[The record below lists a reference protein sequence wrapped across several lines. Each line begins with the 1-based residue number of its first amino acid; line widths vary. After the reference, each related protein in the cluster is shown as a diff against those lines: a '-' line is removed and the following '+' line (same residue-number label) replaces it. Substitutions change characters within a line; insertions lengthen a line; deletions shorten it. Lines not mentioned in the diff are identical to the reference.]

1 MYRQNRSS
9 AYAPYEPYGEHVSAR
24 NEEAYIWQSVVYGP
38 SQSVPANL
46 MPGYMNVSSDLL
58 LIIKALALT
67 SRLQPQTAS
76 TQSNGSFQRS
86 DRDIMHQTES
96 YMSDDFLNCLP
107 TSDVGARPP
116 WRLDPF
122 LGTWPHHRRDENE
135 VAERA
140 RLTESEL
147 IVYDYRK
154 QEERARAF
162 GDDDDF
168 IPWLFPPLGPKQG
181 TASPT
186 VMGAQKEPSSS
197 FPALPDVCR
206 DRTSNA
212 VPVRQPGDSTAF
224 ILPRE
229 ASASNGRLSKAIPI
243 VRPNDGTIV
252 TPPLLNWTASSVTT
266 APRASLGQ
274 AERQG
279 QPTRTVR
286 PALQVRDEVSTSR
299 RATEPR
305 GRQEASDGGDSTSRV
320 SRASTP
326 TQISIPNIEAGKGHG
341 RPRLVYAE
349 SRSSRV

>member
-1 MYRQNRSS
+1 MYRQYRSS
-9 AYAPYEPYGEHVSAR
+9 AYAPYEPYGEHALAR
-24 NEEAYIWQSVVYGP
+24 NEEAYIWQSIVYGP
-38 SQSVPANL
+38 SQSVPAYL

-58 LIIKALALT
+58 LIIEALALT

-76 TQSNGSFQRS
+76 TQSNGSVQRS
-86 DRDIMHQTES
+86 GRDIMHQTDS
-96 YMSDDFLNCLP
+96 DMSDNFLNHLP

-147 IVYDYRK
+147 IVHDYRK
-154 QEERARAF
+154 QEERARTF

-168 IPWLFPPLGPKQG
+168 IPWLFPPLGPKPG

-186 VMGAQKEPSSS
+186 AMGARKEPSSS
-197 FPALPDVCR
+197 FPALPDVPR
-206 DRTSNA
+206 SRTSNA
-212 VPVRQPGDSTAF
+212 VPIRHPRDSTAF

-229 ASASNGRLSKAIPI
+229 NSTSNGRLSKAIPI

-252 TPPLLNWTASSVTT
+252 TPPLLGRAASSVTT

-274 AERQG
+274 TERQG
-279 QPTRTVR
+279 QLIRSERPTLRSR
-286 PALQVRDEVSTSR
+286 AEVSTSR

-305 GRQEASDGGDSTSRV
+305 GRQETSDGGDCTPRL

-326 TQISIPNIEAGKGHG
+326 TRISVPDVEAGKGHG

-349 SRSSRV
+349 SRSASV